1 MGVAAK
7 MTSKGQ
13 ITLPVELR
21 KALGLKTGDTVSFRK
36 NESGNYEL
44 VAKPLRFEDL
54 RGIVP
59 YDGPPLT
66 DDDIVQ
72 MIARARAGRSAE
84 VAGRAK
90 KKRA

>member
-1 MGVAAK
+1 MNVVAK
-7 MTSKGQ
+7 VTSKGQ
-13 ITLPVELR
+13 ITLPAELR
-21 KALGLKTGDTVSFRK
+21 KALGLKAGDTVKFRK

-66 DDDIVQ
+66 DDDIVEIVRQ
-72 MIARARAGRSAE
+72 ARDARAAE
-84 VAGRAK
+84 IVAGMK
-90 KKRA
+90 KK

>member
-1 MGVAAK
+1 MGVAAR

-21 KALGLKTGDTVSFRK
+21 KALGLRTGDTVSFRK
-36 NESGNYEL
+36 NENGNYEL
-44 VAKPLRFEDL
+44 VAKPLTFEDL

-66 DDDIVQ
+66 DDDIVEMVAQ
-72 MIARARAGRSAE
+72 ARSGRAAEIAGRM
-84 VAGRAK
+84 K
-90 KKRA
+90 K